1 MERIEEEVFE
11 FDVAETDTFDK
22 KYEDKMGVY
31 AQHYSI
37 EELNDANDLT
47 LLKILIKTE
56 IMIDDLQKRIQ
67 QLIEDNPIK
76 HASNIKKLS
85 DLLRDATRTVTDLQK
100 TLAIDRKTRKE
111 QETSG
116 DISSYIRHLKT
127 IAGNFLEERMIKVY
141 CYNCQVMVG
150 RIAPVHTYT
159 AYNASFQCS
168 QCGEMINSK
177 RREKNRMFDIK
188 DSDWRTYEAEIVQ
201 PEVLRDTI
209 INEEDFVDN
218 TEQIEVDEST
228 FEGG

>member
-1 MERIEEEVFE
+1 MEEDVFE
-11 FDVAETDTFDK
+11 FQLEEEGDNFDIKYKKKMET
-22 KYEDKMGVY
+22 YE
-31 AQHYSI
+31 QHYSI

-47 LLKILIKTE
+47 LLQILIKTE

-67 QLIEDNPIK
+67 QLIEDNPIR

-127 IAGNFLEERMIKVY
+127 IAGNFLEDRMVKVY
-141 CYNCQVMVG
+141 CNDCKVMVG
-150 RIAPVHTYT
+150 RISPVHSYT
-159 AYNASFQCS
+159 SYNCYFQCS
-168 QCGEMINSK
+168 QCGKMINTK
-177 RREKNRMFDIK
+177 RKEKNRMFDIK
-188 DSDWRTYEAEIVQ
+188 DSDWRTYQAEIIQ
-201 PEVLRDTI
+201 PDIIRDTFVD
-209 INEEDFVDN
+209 EDFVDDDE
-218 TEQIEVDEST
+218 TITVDKSA